1 MTKRISRDTKG
12 AKVGEAELKLSGSQ
26 LKTTEPPADK
36 KKPAIKKKSAK
47 AKSKNVSKKTEAGG
61 SDDGASSTSDSD
73 SAMGVLVNDDR
84 YLTPRE
90 IVSALDRYIIGQAAA
105 KKSVAIALRNRW
117 RRRRAP
123 EEIRTDILPN
133 NIIMIGPTGVGKT
146 EIARRLADLVGAP
159 FVKVEASKFT
169 EVGYVGRD
177 VESMVRDLV
186 DLAVNMV
193 KRDKGQQ
200 VLKKAEENT
209 TERLLDLLLPRAK
222 KKKQPSQSF
231 PAELARL
238 LPGMMPETNP
248 EETATASQKTSTE
261 NTDDDSS
268 SKTRDKFRKMLLA
281 GKLDHRM
288 VEIDVTQNNFPVV
301 EIFSPQGM
309 EELGANFQEM
319 FSGLMPKKSKRRKTT
334 ISEARKILVGEE
346 MGRLVNMDEVIAEAL
361 TRAQESGII
370 FLDEVDKI
378 CGEKSKSGPDVSRE
392 GVQRDILP
400 IVEGSAVSTK
410 YGMVHTDHVL
420 FIAAGA
426 FHSSSPS
433 DLIPELQGRF
443 PIRVELDS
451 LSAEDFERILTE
463 PKNALVKQYQA
474 LLSTEG
480 VKLTFT
486 NDALKTLAEL
496 AEAVNENSENIG
508 ARRLHTIMSAL
519 LEDVMFESPSKK
531 KTVNVTEKMVKTVL
545 QGMVEDEDLSRYML

>member
-1 MTKRISRDTKG
+1 MTKQTTDIVVEASSDDTATPPVKKTKP
-12 AKVGEAELKLSGSQ
+12 ATK
-26 LKTTEPPADK
+26 KTTKRKTAKRVTDK
-36 KKPAIKKKSAK
+36 Q
-47 AKSKNVSKKTEAGG
+47 TGG
-61 SDDGASSTSDSD
+61 SGNG
-73 SAMGVLVNDDR
+73 SAGDTGETVRHQSGVLVNEDS

-123 EEIRTDILPN
+123 EEIRNDILPN

-146 EIARRLADLVGAP
+146 EIARRLAELVGAP

-186 DLAVNMV
+186 DLAVNMI
-193 KRDKGQQ
+193 KREKGEQ
-200 VLKKAEENT
+200 VRKKAEENA
-209 TERLLDLLLPRAK
+209 TEKLLDLLLPAKATK
-222 KKKQPSQSF
+222 KKKTSAPSF

-238 LPGMMPETNP
+238 LPGAPGGFGFGDEPEDTDTSA
-248 EETATASQKTSTE
+248 EKTSPGK
-261 NTDDDSS
+261 SS
-268 SKTRDKFRKMLLA
+268 DEATSKTRDKFRVMLET

-288 VEIDVTQNNFPVV
+288 VEIEVTQNNFPVV
-301 EIFSPQGM
+301 EIFTPQGM
-309 EELGANFQEM
+309 EELGSNFQEM
-319 FSGLMPKKSKRRKTT
+319 FSGMMPKKTKRRKTT
-334 ISEARKILVGEE
+334 VSEARKILVAEE
-346 MGRLVNMDEVIAEAL
+346 MGRLVNMDDVISEAL

-370 FLDEVDKI
+370 FLDEIDKI

-400 IVEGSAVSTK
+400 VVEGSAVSTK
-410 YGMVHTDHVL
+410 YGMVHTDHML

-451 LSAEDFERILTE
+451 LSADDFQRILTE
-463 PKNALVKQYQA
+463 PKNALGKQYQA
-474 LLSTEG
+474 LLSAENVT
-480 VKLTFT
+480 LTFT
-486 NDALKTLAEL
+486 EGALKKLAALAE
-496 AEAVNENSENIG
+496 EVNNTSENIG

-519 LEDVMFESPSKK
+519 LEDVMFDSPNGKK
-531 KTVNVTEKMVKTVL
+531 SIKVSEKMVNETLKD
-545 QGMVEDEDLSRYML
+545 MVEDEDLSRYML